1 MARGQLKFNRRRI
14 RGFTGNELK
23 IIAVLCMLCDHIGYM
38 LIENSMLYGYN
49 PEYWNMAIATP
60 EGERLYIL
68 ARILRMIG
76 RLSFPIFAYML
87 TEGFIHTKNLRK
99 YMGRV
104 LILALVSEIPFD
116 LAVFHKAFEFSYQ
129 NVCFTLYLG
138 LCAMYFMKRWKKKFI
153 LPYLAVAA
161 MAALS
166 YLIRSDYSI
175 VGVLLIA
182 VFYALR
188 RDRSAG
194 LFVGA
199 VISAVESFH
208 YYCTALLAFIPL
220 RFYNGKRGSAGLKYF
235 FYIFY
240 PLHLLIF
247 FAIVYFGNR

>member
-1 MARGQLKFNRRRI
+1 MAGI
-14 RGFTGNELK
+14 
-23 IIAVLCMLCDHIGYM
+23 
-38 LIENSMLYGYN
+38 S
-49 PEYWNMAIATP
+49 
-60 EGERLYIL
+60 YI
-68 ARILRMIG
+68 
-76 RLSFPIFAYML
+76 
-87 TEGFIHTKNLRK
+87 
-99 YMGRV
+99 
-104 LILALVSEIPFD
+104 
-116 LAVFHKAFEFSYQ
+116 
-129 NVCFTLYLG
+129 
-138 LCAMYFMKRWKKKFI
+138 
-153 LPYLAVAA
+153 
-161 MAALS
+161 
-166 YLIRSDYSI
+166 IRSDYSI
-175 VGVLLIA
+175 VGVLLIS